1 MTANLQQW
9 SEDYRLAW
17 VNRDPDAAAALFAPD
32 ATYRSNIF
40 EDPHVGQEGVRAY
53 WSSVTSDQSEVEVLM
68 GRPFSNGERVAVE
81 FWATMNTGEGEITLP
96 GCLLLDFDDD
106 WRCRALREYWHVGE
120 GRSEPPAGWGI

>member
-9 SEDYRLAW
+9 IEDYRLAW

-53 WSSVTSDQSEVEVLM
+53 WSSVTSDQARWKSSWAALSQTESE
-68 GRPFSNGERVAVE
+68 
-81 FWATMNTGEGEITLP
+81 
-96 GCLLLDFDDD
+96 
-106 WRCRALREYWHVGE
+106 LRLSSGP
-120 GRSEPPAGWGI
+120 R